1 MKVGELCDHNIIHT
15 RYIYTGFGMQ
25 LVHMKAWNCMKC
37 CLLLWEMSQHT
48 CDHHWLGNGIDLEAM
63 NSPFLLLVTFSSF
76 VLIRNRICFVWY
88 LYTILHSLYF
98 SCFANSRIYLFLW
111 SIHLSLFNHFRVNC
125 FGGRDIAELGLM
137 YLSRLLVLS
146 KHRLWLFTASV
157 TNIDAKIKSILPVYC
172 SKKFYLELANCFLG
186 SL

>member
-25 LVHMKAWNCMKC
+25 LVHVKAWNCMKC
-37 CLLLWEMSQHT
+37 FLLLWEMSQHT

-63 NSPFLLLVTFSSF
+63 NSPFLLLVTFLLSYWLEIESALCDIFIQFYTHFTLPVSPIREFISF
-76 VLIRNRICFVWY
+76 CD
-88 LYTILHSLYF
+88 LYIYHYSTIS
-98 SCFANSRIYLFLW
+98 
-111 SIHLSLFNHFRVNC
+111 VNC

-146 KHRLWLFTASV
+146 NHRRLWFFTALVS
-157 TNIDAKIKSILPVYC
+157 NIDALIKSISQV
-172 SKKFYLELANCFLG
+172 
-186 SL
+186 